1 MTQNAE
7 HRVVIVG
14 AGFGGVYAARA
25 LRRAPVR
32 VTVINGTNH
41 HVFEPLIYQVATG
54 VLSPGEVATPVRE
67 LLGGQR
73 NTEVRLGW
81 VTGVDAEAR
90 TVTASGP
97 GGTYTVG
104 YDTLIVAAG
113 ATQSYFGNDGF
124 AEHAPG
130 MKTLDD
136 ALDLRGRVFGAFEA
150 AEVATDPA
158 DVERLLTF
166 VIVGAG
172 PTGVELAGSIS
183 EIATR
188 TLRGRYRNIDPAS
201 ARIVLLD
208 AVDRVL
214 PTFRAPLSASAEK
227 RLRKLGVDV
236 RLGTKVVDVD
246 ADGVKIET
254 TDGAERI
261 DAATKIWAAG
271 VAGTALGRRLAEAT
285 GAETD
290 RGGRILVAPDL
301 TVPGHPEIFVVGESG
316 TLNRLPG
323 VAQVAM
329 QGGTYAGRTIAR
341 RVAGKPAGK
350 PFSYFD
356 KGNMA
361 VVSRWNAVANVG
373 PLTFGGP
380 LGWLMWL
387 AVHVYYLHGGRN
399 RATTLLRWAISF
411 LGRNRSEWS
420 IASSRMPS

>member
-1 MTQNAE
+1 MTQNTA

-14 AGFGGVYAARA
+14 AGFGGLNAARA
-25 LRRAPVR
+25 LRKAPVQ

-54 VLSPGEVATPVRE
+54 VLSPGEVATPVRD
-67 LLGGQR
+67 LLGRQQ
-73 NTEVRLGW
+73 NAEVRLGW
-81 VTGVDAEAR
+81 VSDVDPAAK
-90 TVTASGP
+90 TVTAAGP
-97 GGTYTVG
+97 EGEYTVG

-113 ATQSYFGNDGF
+113 SNQSYFGNDGF

-150 AEVATDPA
+150 AELATDPEEA
-158 DVERLLTF
+158 ARKLTF

-188 TLRGRYRNIDPAS
+188 TLRGTFRRIDPAS
-201 ARIVLLD
+201 ARIVLID

-214 PTFRAPLSASAEK
+214 PTFRAANSASAAK
-227 RLRKLGVDV
+227 RLRKMGVEI
-236 RLGTKVVDVD
+236 RLGARVVDVD
-246 ADGVKIET
+246 TTGVKIET
-254 TDGAERI
+254 VDGVEHI

-271 VAGTALGRRLAEAT
+271 VSGTPLGRRVAEAT

-290 RGGRILVAPDL
+290 RGGRILVQPDL
-301 TVPGHPEIFVVGESG
+301 TIAGHPEIFVVGESM
-316 TLNRLPG
+316 TLDRLPG

-341 RVAGKPAGK
+341 RLAGKSTAK
-350 PFSYFD
+350 PFAYFD

-361 VVSRWNAVANVG
+361 VVSRFNAVAAIG
-373 PLTFGGP
+373 PLNLGGP

-387 AVHVYYLHGGRN
+387 AVHVFYLQRGRN
-399 RATTLLRWAISF
+399 RTTAMLRWSLSF
-411 LGRNRSEWS
+411 LGRSRAEWS
-420 IASSRMPS
+420 IPASRLS

>member
-1 MTQNAE
+1 MTQNTA

-14 AGFGGVYAARA
+14 AGFGGLNAARA
-25 LRRAPVR
+25 LRKAPVQ

-54 VLSPGEVATPVRE
+54 VLSPGEVATPVRD
-67 LLGGQR
+67 LLGRQK
-73 NTEVRLGW
+73 NAEVRLGW
-81 VTGVDAEAR
+81 VTDVDPAAK

-97 GGTYTVG
+97 EGDYTVG

-113 ATQSYFGNDGF
+113 SNQSYFGNDGF

-150 AEVATDPA
+150 AELATDPEEA
-158 DVERLLTF
+158 ARKLTF

-188 TLRGRYRNIDPAS
+188 TLRGTFRNIDPAT
-201 ARIVLLD
+201 ARIVLID

-214 PTFRAPLSASAEK
+214 PTFRAPNSASAAK
-227 RLRKLGVDV
+227 RLRKMGVEI
-236 RLGTKVVDVD
+236 RLGAKVVDVD
-246 ADGVKIET
+246 TTGVKIET
-254 TDGAERI
+254 VDGVEHI

-271 VAGTALGRRLAEAT
+271 VSGTALGRRVAEVT

-290 RGGRILVAPDL
+290 RGGRILVQPDL
-301 TVPGHPEIFVVGESG
+301 TIAGHPEIFVVGESM
-316 TLNRLPG
+316 TRDKLPG

-341 RVAGKPAGK
+341 RLAGRSTDK
-350 PFSYFD
+350 PFAYFD

-361 VVSRWNAVANVG
+361 VVSRFNAVAAIG
-373 PLTFGGP
+373 PLNLGGP

-387 AVHVYYLHGGRN
+387 GVHVFYLQRGRN
-399 RATTLLRWAISF
+399 RTTAMLRWALSF
-411 LGRNRSEWS
+411 LGRSRAEWS
-420 IASSRMPS
+420 IPASRLS